1 MSRLNKRF
9 LRRVSKAPYI
19 SIITI
24 IIILPLLIAS
34 FILYTKTTT
43 KSIAALF
50 GRVPLCYGLSNPEI
64 SVVQAIRYI
73 IILLY
78 LFAIYK
84 NKTIGR

>member
-1 MSRLNKRF
+1 MSRLNKYF
-9 LRRVSKAPYI
+9 LRKMSKVSYI

-24 IIILPLLIAS
+24 VIILLLFIAS

-50 GRVPLCYGLSNPEI
+50 GRIPLYYRLSSPEVNI
-64 SVVQAIRYI
+64 VQAIRYI

-78 LFAIYK
+78 PFAIYK
-84 NKTIGR
+84 NKTIGY